1 MLVLT
6 RKKDQALVIGDDIEI
21 TVLDIQGDQIRLG
34 VNAPKSVKIFRKE
47 LYLEILEENK
57 NAARPIAQVPA
68 ADLKNILNLSEP
80 DDITVKP

>member
-6 RKKDQALVIGDDIEI
+6 RKKDQALVIGDDIAI

-34 VNAPKSVKIFRKE
+34 VEAPKNVKIFRKE

-57 NAARPIAQVPA
+57 NAAKSAAQVPNV
-68 ADLKNILNLSEP
+68 DLKALFKF
-80 DDITVKP
+80 TKPESSK